1 MRKGFFISFFA
12 LGFFSLQLLLS
23 AQENGIVRPDVIRVS
38 ALNDTVFRYMVN
50 TNQIYEAG
58 LDTLPQMQFWRK
70 IMHMNPDTGLISL
83 AANRRIFCSIPSEA
97 WDKLGDQGQ
106 EHFRDSIRKEY
117 LLDDSASVLFTKG
130 KNDFYDAKAVIPQI
144 DRAIPIF
151 VQQGVDPFY
160 AQAILLIES
169 PGKTLKSN
177 VGANGAF
184 QLMKG
189 VAIEMGLTV
198 NKKVDERKDFDKSAY
213 AAAKLLQTIC
223 IPYTRAMLDKRGI
236 CYDENDLWF
245 RLLVLHVYHA
255 GAGNV
260 DKALSVINPCDED
273 GGIELIEQLWQTKA
287 GQFGKSSQS
296 YSQVAI
302 AALLELDDA
311 YGRTNEIR
319 EACAKEK
326 QTGNSRN

>member
-1 MRKGFFISFFA
+1 MPRFLFHSLVCLAFLFPGKYFFA
-12 LGFFSLQLLLS
+12 QVV
-23 AQENGIVRPDVIRVS
+23 ADVHPDVIQVS
-38 ALNDTVFRYMVN
+38 AFNDTALHNMVK

-58 LDTLPQMQFWRK
+58 LDTLPQILFWRR
-70 IMHMNPDTGLISL
+70 IMHLTPDSGIVSL
-83 AANRRIFCSIPSEA
+83 ASNRTIYAQVSNSYWESLGKTGQ
-97 WDKLGDQGQ
+97 DKY
-106 EHFRDSIRKEY
+106 RDSLRKEY
-117 LLDDSASVLFTKG
+117 SLGDSTSVYYTKG
-130 KNDFYDAKAVIPQI
+130 KNDFYDASAVISQI

-177 VGANGAF
+177 AGANGAF

-189 VAIEMGLTV
+189 VAIQMGLKV
-198 NKKVDERKDFDKSAY
+198 NKHVDERKDFEKSSW
-213 AAAKLLQTIC
+213 AAAKLLRTVC

-236 CYDENDLWF
+236 KYNENELWF

-260 DKALSVINPCDED
+260 EKALAVIDPCE

-287 GQFGKSSQS
+287 GAFGKSSQS
-296 YSQVAI
+296 YSQLAI
-302 AALLELDDA
+302 SALIELDA
-311 YGRTNEIR
+311 VYGRNMETARIPENQQQ
-319 EACAKEK
+319 KVDVPH
-326 QTGNSRN
+326 

>member
-130 KNDFYDAKAVIPQI
+130 KNDFYDAKPSFPKLTGRFRFLFNKV
-144 DRAIPIF
+144 
-151 VQQGVDPFY
+151 
-160 AQAILLIES
+160 LIR
-169 PGKTLKSN
+169 
-177 VGANGAF
+177 F
-184 QLMKG
+184 MH
-189 VAIEMGLTV
+189 
-198 NKKVDERKDFDKSAY
+198 RRF
-213 AAAKLLQTIC
+213 
-223 IPYTRAMLDKRGI
+223 
-236 CYDENDLWF
+236 F
-245 RLLVLHVYHA
+245 
-255 GAGNV
+255 
-260 DKALSVINPCDED
+260 
-273 GGIELIEQLWQTKA
+273 
-287 GQFGKSSQS
+287 
-296 YSQVAI
+296 
-302 AALLELDDA
+302 
-311 YGRTNEIR
+311 
-319 EACAKEK
+319 
-326 QTGNSRN
+326 